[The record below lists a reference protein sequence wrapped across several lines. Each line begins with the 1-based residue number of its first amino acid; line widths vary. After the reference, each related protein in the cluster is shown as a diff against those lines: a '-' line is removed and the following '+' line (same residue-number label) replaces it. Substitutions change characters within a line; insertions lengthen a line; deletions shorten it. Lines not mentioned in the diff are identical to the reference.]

1 MSIDYKKCFDLIPQA
16 VVLLVA
22 AELGMAPAVCR
33 ALGVMYRQLRRSFK
47 IAGCLGLWWRATN
60 GILQGCPL
68 SVILVNVLMGIWK
81 EEIDSLRQQVCV
93 WTREL
98 PPARRLL
105 PAADPEDPPQVVLQ
119 DAGRG
124 YVALGA
130 QGYADDTEA
139 VAPGMGALRQTTPAT
154 ERWLRL
160 TGQSVNV
167 DKSTSF
173 LEGEDDPAPLLL
185 LGEAIPRSQE
195 IKRLGVGIRVGHRRG
210 AGATLE
216 GRMNSIGE
224 VLLRTPH
231 LPTFE
236 RRATAVAV
244 KALPKALHGVALADV
259 ETGRLRR
266 QETRVVAAMRGP
278 TRTARA
284 KEVVFCLLTPGHR
297 TSPIMC
303 ARYERLV

>member
-1 MSIDYKKCFDLIPQA
+1 M
-16 VVLLVA
+16 LLDTGA
-22 AELGMAPAVCR
+22 A
-33 ALGVMYRQLRRSFK
+33 
-47 IAGCLGLWWRATN
+47 AGQEA
-60 GILQGCPL
+60 
-68 SVILVNVLMGIWK
+68 
-81 EEIDSLRQQVCV
+81 
-93 WTREL
+93 
-98 PPARRLL
+98 
-105 PAADPEDPPQVVLQ
+105 
-119 DAGRG
+119 AGRG
-124 YVALGA
+124 YVAVGA

-139 VAPGMGALRQTTPAT
+139 VAPGMGALRRTTPAT

-195 IKRLGVGIRVGHRRG
+195 FKRLGVKIRAGHRRG
-210 AGATLE
+210 AEATLE
-216 GRMNSIGE
+216 GGMDSIGE
-224 VLLRTPH
+224 VLLQTPH

-236 RRATAVAV
+236 RRATVAVV

-266 QETRVVAAMRGP
+266 LETRVVAAMWGP

-297 TSPIMC
+297 TSLIMC
-303 ARYERLV
+303 TRYERLVWLARTAREAGAAQCLFQAVWETQQAPPCTGPVGRALRTARELGWHPLQGWWRWQVPGQDEPLCCSSRRGRS

>member
-1 MSIDYKKCFDLIPQA
+1 M
-16 VVLLVA
+16 
-22 AELGMAPAVCR
+22 
-33 ALGVMYRQLRRSFK
+33 
-47 IAGCLGLWWRATN
+47 
-60 GILQGCPL
+60 
-68 SVILVNVLMGIWK
+68 
-81 EEIDSLRQQVCV
+81 
-93 WTREL
+93 
-98 PPARRLL
+98 
-105 PAADPEDPPQVVLQ
+105 VLQ

-195 IKRLGVGIRVGHRRG
+195 FKHLGVGIRVGHRRG

-216 GRMNSIGE
+216 GRMDSIGE
-224 VLLRTPH
+224 VLLRIPH

-236 RRATAVAV
+236 GRATAAAV
-244 KALPKALHGVALADV
+244 KVLPKALHGVALADV
-259 ETGRLRR
+259 ETGRSRR
-266 QETRVVAAMRGP
+266 LETRVVADVWRP
-278 TRTARA
+278 TRKARA
-284 KEVVFCLLTPGHR
+284 KEVVFCHLTPGHR

-303 ARYERLV
+303 ARYQRLVWLARIAREAGAAQCLFQAVWEEQQAPPCTGPAGRALGPAANWGGTRCKDGGGGRCVGRMSRCACSSRRGRS